1 MNIETENLVILDQWK
16 NLKKESHFSDYLK
29 VLSFN
34 DLINESDSLMNQL
47 KRNEKTED
55 LFTKS
60 RVMLNEFTMRLER
73 ESRNLAISVKD
84 LKKSIEDKL
93 Q

>member
-1 MNIETENLVILDQWK
+1 MNIDGENLVILDQWK
-16 NLKKESHFSDYLK
+16 NAKREGSFSDYLK

-55 LFTKS
+55 LFSKS
-60 RVMLNEFTMRLER
+60 RIMLNEFTMRLER
-73 ESRNLAISVKD
+73 ESRSLAISVKD

-93 Q
+93 H

>member
-1 MNIETENLVILDQWK
+1 MNIETENLVILDHWK
-16 NLKKESHFSDYLK
+16 NAKKENHFSDYLK
-29 VLSFN
+29 ILSFN
-34 DLINESDSLMNQL
+34 DLINESESLMNQL

-55 LFTKS
+55 LFSKS

-73 ESRNLAISVKD
+73 ESRNLAVSVKD
-84 LKKSIEDKL
+84 LKKTIEEKL

>member
-1 MNIETENLVILDQWK
+1 MNIDGENLVILDQWK
-16 NLKKESHFSDYLK
+16 NAKREGSFSEYLK

-60 RVMLNEFTMRLER
+60 RMMLNEFTVRLER
-73 ESRNLAISVKD
+73 ESRNLAVTVKD
-84 LKKSIEDKL
+84 IKKSIEEKIY
-93 Q
+93 

>member
-34 DLINESDSLMNQL
+34 DLINESDSLMGQL

-55 LFTKS
+55 LFSKS

-73 ESRNLAISVKD
+73 ESRNLAVSVKD